1 MEVTKFWLLKLGYLL
16 LAVKV
21 ASIATNATKLK
32 SSNTQFQ
39 VQFELSLAQL
49 SPGLSIIFVMCKNKK
64 WHQNQP
70 SGSRQADT
78 LTKKVNKYMVL
89 KLIPLL
95 QVYSLINDPFLPSLD
110 HTELSDLST

>member
-21 ASIATNATKLK
+21 ASIFVNQLSATKLK

-49 SPGLSIIFVMCKNKK
+49 SPGLFISLTLL
-64 WHQNQP
+64 QSANQIH
-70 SGSRQADT
+70 
-78 LTKKVNKYMVL
+78 LTVD
-89 KLIPLL
+89 KLI
-95 QVYSLINDPFLPSLD
+95 
-110 HTELSDLST
+110 